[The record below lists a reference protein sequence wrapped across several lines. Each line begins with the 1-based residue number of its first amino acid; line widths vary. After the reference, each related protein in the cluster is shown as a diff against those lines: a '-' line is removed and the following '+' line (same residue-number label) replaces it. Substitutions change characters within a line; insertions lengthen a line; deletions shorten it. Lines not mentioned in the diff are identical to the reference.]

1 MVLNPKYTKEM
12 PVEVVN
18 MVIDFIDDD
27 KHNKIAFEKH
37 YKPAFECVLDTLE
50 YYMDT
55 FPPNGDDN
63 IIPSVA
69 VMCFGN
75 GKLCD
80 LDNVRPSWL
89 FR

>member
-1 MVLNPKYTKEM
+1 MMVLNQKYTKEM
-12 PVEVVN
+12 PVDVVN
-18 MVIDFIDDD
+18 MVIDFIDYD
-27 KHNKIAFEKH
+27 KHYKIAFEKH

-50 YYMDT
+50 YCVDT
-55 FPPNGDDN
+55 FPVGDDN

-80 LDNVRPSWL
+80 LDSVRPSWL
-89 FR
+89 FK